1 MKTSDGERDFL
12 RAILRTK
19 HSMFVL
25 FLAIGCLVAGA
36 LAIAAWWSG
45 RQVMAAW
52 IALLAI
58 GPTIVAFRAIRRIT
72 TELAELERVGVAHR

>member
-19 HSMFVL
+19 HSVFVL
-25 FLAIGCLVAGA
+25 FLALGCLIVGA

-45 RQVMAAW
+45 RQVMAGW
-52 IALLAI
+52 IALLAV
-58 GPTIVAFRAIRRIT
+58 GPTIMAVRAIRKIAFERS
-72 TELAELERVGVAHR
+72 ELERMRFAHR